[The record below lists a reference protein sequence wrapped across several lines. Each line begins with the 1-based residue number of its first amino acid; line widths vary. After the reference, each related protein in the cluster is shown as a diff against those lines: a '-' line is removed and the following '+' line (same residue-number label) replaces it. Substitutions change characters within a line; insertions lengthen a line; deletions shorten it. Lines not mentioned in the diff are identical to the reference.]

1 MTWITE
7 IVSAI
12 TTPLTNLIT
21 AVLTALKDG
30 FVTLFFDKTTEGA
43 IEGISDFGIF
53 SFVLMGISLAL
64 GLTYYITNLVRRK
77 I

>member
-12 TTPLTNLIT
+12 TTPLTTLTT
-21 AVLTALKDG
+21 AVLSALKEG
-30 FVTLFFDKTTEGA
+30 FVTLFFKTSSEGA
-43 IEGISDFGIF
+43 IEGISSFGIF

>member
-1 MTWITE
+1 MTWINE

-12 TTPLTNLIT
+12 TTPFTTLIT
-21 AVLTALKDG
+21 SVLGALKDG
-30 FVTLFFDKTTEGA
+30 FVTLFFDKSTEGA
-43 IEGISDFGIF
+43 ITGISDFCIF

-77 I
+77 M